1 MDKERIFTNLDAD
14 YQEVV
19 LEMADTL
26 EDLNNAFAWLIES
39 KRLLAEAKDHLK
51 THEEL
56 ALLAEFGEGGHI
68 NGRNEQLRQL
78 QTTELLHRWHSQDQD
93 ISAAYLRVKDAEA
106 AVDTASIAYEQ
117 AQATLSV
124 LRNRARM
131 IAGLA
136 NALAS

>member
-26 EDLNNAFAWLIES
+26 EDLNNAFAWLTES

-106 AVDTASIAYEQ
+106 AVDTANIAYEQ
-117 AQATLSV
+117 AQATMSV

>member
-26 EDLNNAFAWLIES
+26 EDLNNAFAWLTES
-39 KRLLAEAKDHLK
+39 KRHLSEAKDCLK
-51 THEEL
+51 VHEET
-56 ALLAEFGEGGHI
+56 ALLAEFGEAGQI
-68 NGRNEQLRQL
+68 NGRNEQIRQL
-78 QTTELLHRWHSQDQD
+78 QIGGLLHHWHATDPD
-93 ISAAYLRVKDAEA
+93 ISAAYLRVHDSEVT
-106 AVDTASIAYEQ
+106 VDQASIAYDH
-117 AQATLSV
+117 AQATMSV

-136 NALAS
+136 NALAG

>member
-1 MDKERIFTNLDAD
+1 MDKEQIFTNLNAD

-26 EDLNNAFAWLIES
+26 EDLNNAFARLTES
-39 KRLLAEAKDHLK
+39 KRLLAEAKDLLK
-51 THEEL
+51 TREEI
-56 ALLAEFGEGGHI
+56 ALLAEFGETGQI
-68 NGRNEQLRQL
+68 NGRNEQIRQL
-78 QTTELLHRWHSQDQD
+78 QIAGLLHHWHATDPD
-93 ISAAYLRVKDAEA
+93 TSAAYLRVHDAEIT
-106 AVDTASIAYEQ
+106 VDQASIAYEQ

-136 NALAS
+136 VALAG

>member
-1 MDKERIFTNLDAD
+1 MNKETIFTNLEAEYRDVA
-14 YQEVV
+14 ESMT
-19 LEMADTL
+19 ETL
-26 EDLNNAFAWLIES
+26 EDLNNAFAWLTES